1 MVTIL
6 ILIFIHVGKN
16 SKAREVMRAI
26 EGSSKWERI
35 RDQIFQERSRRV
47 PQVSI
52 YSYSRE
58 QKVVKSDW
66 QEK

>member
-26 EGSSKWERI
+26 EGNSKWERI

-47 PQVSI
+47 
-52 YSYSRE
+52 
-58 QKVVKSDW
+58 
-66 QEK
+66 